1 MGEVKKKKISLLE
14 LFLTFFRINAIT
26 FGGGYTIVAVL
37 RDEFVLRKEIIDE
50 DEMLDLTALAQSG
63 PGAMAI
69 NTSVLTGYKLRGIP
83 GAITC
88 MLASVSP
95 CIIIITIVSYFYQ
108 EFRDNF
114 FVNAALTGMGGV
126 IAAVLIVTTYNMGR
140 HALKKIP
147 VFSGIVMILAFIL
160 SYVFNIN
167 SGLIILVF
175 GLFGIVLFSI
185 INEEALR

>member
-1 MGEVKKKKISLLE
+1 MANGKKKKISLLE

-26 FGGGYTIVAVL
+26 FGGGYTIVAIL
-37 RDEFVLRKEIIDE
+37 RDEFVVRKNIIDE

-69 NTSVLTGYKLRGIP
+69 NTSVLTGYKLRGIA
-83 GAITC
+83 GAVTC
-88 MLASVSP
+88 MLASVAPS
-95 CIIIITIVSYFYQ
+95 IIIITIVSYFYQ

-126 IAAVLIVTTYNMGR
+126 IAAVLIVTTFNIGK
-140 HALKKIP
+140 HALRKTPI
-147 VFSGIVMILAFIL
+147 FSGIIMVLAFVL
-160 SYVFNIN
+160 SYIFNIN
-167 SGLIILVF
+167 SGIIILIF

-185 INEEALR
+185 INEEALK